1 MPKRAWGRAL
11 EQPDQASLA
20 AQLVEEEADPHPP
33 FALSPT
39 IRESSKMTLLGR
51 PVLGLSMNPM
61 LLSEENTFLTM
72 MVVILRSKKMPAS
85 TVFQTLKLFK
95 TKQLTPA
102 RFSNQM
108 SPALVE

>member
-1 MPKRAWGRAL
+1 MPNRAWGRAL

-51 PVLGLSMNPM
+51 PVLGLSINPT
-61 LLSEENTFLTM
+61 LLSEEKNVPDNDGCDSAL
-72 MVVILRSKKMPAS
+72 KMDAS
-85 TVFQTLKLFK
+85 LDGL
-95 TKQLTPA
+95 P
-102 RFSNQM
+102 N
-108 SPALVE
+108 VEAV